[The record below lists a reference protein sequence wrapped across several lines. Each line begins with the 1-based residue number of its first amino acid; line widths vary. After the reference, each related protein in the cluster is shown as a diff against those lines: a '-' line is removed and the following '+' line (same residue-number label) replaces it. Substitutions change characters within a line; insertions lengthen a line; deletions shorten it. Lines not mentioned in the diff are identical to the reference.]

1 MAETLFTPRMVVRG
15 QPMQF
20 VRHLREFVI
29 SNPNENPPH
38 SRSITFS
45 KPLSSKECT
54 IMLT

>member
-1 MAETLFTPRMVVRG
+1 MVVRG